1 MIKKRIKNHWDGLN
15 NIEKLVEKYEIYSDG
30 FNANFI
36 SIDRINS
43 MQEIIYQ
50 VEILLSMNHDFE
62 ADLEVEIIEQEFNHL
77 INCIS
82 DIQDDFQLHIEELK
96 LKFKNFQ
103 KRSESFKLEKIEIKE
118 SEFENKTKIVEE
130 SNEIPSEV
138 IYFEPAR
145 EKILNEI
152 DANLVVE
159 VNSKKVELRHWKSKA
174 EMMCCEGFNL
184 SYLNEKNKTLFFK
197 ILSRL
202 KNSSNIQFQEERTT
216 DYFKINA
223 NLINDPTFEEVGYLL
238 EMRKYGLGIK
248 II

>member
-82 DIQDDFQLHIEELK
+82 DIQDDFQMHIE
-96 LKFKNFQ
+96 
-103 KRSESFKLEKIEIKE
+103 
-118 SEFENKTKIVEE
+118 
-130 SNEIPSEV
+130 
-138 IYFEPAR
+138 
-145 EKILNEI
+145 
-152 DANLVVE
+152 
-159 VNSKKVELRHWKSKA
+159 
-174 EMMCCEGFNL
+174 
-184 SYLNEKNKTLFFK
+184 
-197 ILSRL
+197 
-202 KNSSNIQFQEERTT
+202 
-216 DYFKINA
+216 
-223 NLINDPTFEEVGYLL
+223 
-238 EMRKYGLGIK
+238 
-248 II
+248 